1 MKMQKMSVMSALAQH
16 AKSYPTASEI
26 DSYKEDGEVYD

>member
-16 AKSYPTASEI
+16 AKAYPTASEI